1 MQPSGSRRD
10 VVAVTNLAEFFR
22 DSLRGAVAEQR
33 FTLEEQTETYVVN
46 LLTLFARA
54 ERLYE
59 SAPDI
64 RRMRPLAEMLFEALG
79 AATATE
85 RDLALQRL
93 GDVSL
98 FVAGFLARGFA
109 RRLVDV
115 DYHIAMG
122 GRAYGTLARSL
133 DRGRPRA
140 SARVFTELAAK
151 FRQLV
156 DSLGE
161 ISDAAYVYTQRD
173 ILRLYEIW
181 LKTGSARARRLLQGL
196 GVEAAPIAVL
206 TH

>member
-59 SAPDI
+59 SAPDT

-122 GRAYGTLARSL
+122 GGPTVPWPARSTADGRAPL
-133 DRGRPRA
+133 RGCSPSWRPSSA
-140 SARVFTELAAK
+140 SWWTPWARSATPRTSTRSET
-151 FRQLV
+151 
-156 DSLGE
+156 S
-161 ISDAAYVYTQRD
+161 S
-173 ILRLYEIW
+173 
-181 LKTGSARARRLLQGL
+181 GSTKSG
-196 GVEAAPIAVL
+196 
-206 TH
+206 